1 MLSVNYLLSK
11 AMSGKYQQ
19 DCKISDCNNDNQLH
33 IDNKLYNQIFSIL
46 NIDLIGGLCLV
57 CIGSLSATDFF
68 KGRRITLIAISIVIN
83 FTWNIIW
90 LLLNNIDSDSRY
102 TELSMGIFDRIMYRI
117 DCSLTS
123 MVYQIIFTVG
133 PIDICKTHMLRNNQ
147 NIYGIL
153 ICLLGAIK
161 LALQGLFFDNLSF
174 IMLQKFSTNR
184 LIVILMGVLSVIFL
198 VPIVIEEVGEII
210 SN

>member
-19 DCKISDCNNDNQLH
+19 DCNTNDCKYDTEKH
-33 IDNKLYNQIFSIL
+33 IDNKLYNKIFSIL
-46 NIDLIGGLCLV
+46 NIDLIGGICLV
-57 CIGSLSATDFF
+57 CIGLLSATDFF

-90 LLLNNIDSDSRY
+90 LSLNNIESDSIY

-133 PIDICKTHMLRNNQ
+133 PIDICKAHMLRNNQ

-161 LALQGLFFDNLSF
+161 LSLQGLFFDNLSF

-184 LIVILMGVLSVIFL
+184 LIVISMGVLSVIFL
-198 VPIVIEEVGEII
+198 IPIVIEEIGEII